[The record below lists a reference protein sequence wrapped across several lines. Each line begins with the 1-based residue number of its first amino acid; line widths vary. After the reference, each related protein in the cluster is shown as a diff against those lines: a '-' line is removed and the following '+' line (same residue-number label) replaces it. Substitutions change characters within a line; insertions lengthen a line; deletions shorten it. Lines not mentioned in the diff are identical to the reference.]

1 MILMIETT
9 ALNCSV
15 ALCDDRGF
23 IDCIEVRD
31 DKFAHAEKLHPFIDE
46 LLKKNNI
53 SPTHLKAVAVS
64 MGPGSYTGLRI
75 GVSAAKGFAF
85 ALSIPMIAI
94 STLQMMTDFVMESH
108 DANVF
113 LPMIDARRMEV
124 YTQRFDETGS
134 ATNAIEARII
144 EPDFFQEKE
153 NKILVFGDGADK
165 CLELMPS
172 NYEIISDVYP
182 SARMM
187 TKLSQKAFGNQDF
200 VDAAYFEPFYLKDF
214 VAGAPSTKNKLA

>member
-23 IDCIEVRD
+23 IDCLEVRD

-53 SPTHLKAVAVS
+53 SPTNLKAVAVS

-75 GVSAAKGFAF
+75 GVSTAKGFAF
-85 ALSIPMIAI
+85 ALSLPMIAI
-94 STLQMMTDFVMESH
+94 STLQMMTDFVKESH
-108 DANVF
+108 EANVF

-134 ATNAIEARII
+134 ATNAVEARII

-153 NKILVFGDGADK
+153 NRILVFGDGADK

-172 NYEIISDVYP
+172 NYEIIADVYP

>member
-15 ALCDDRGF
+15 ALCDNGNT
-23 IDCIEVRD
+23 IDCLEVRD
-31 DKFAHAEKLHPFIDE
+31 DKFAHAEKLHPFIEE
-46 LLKKNNI
+46 LLAKNKLSAN
-53 SPTHLKAVAVS
+53 SLKAVSVS

-85 ALSIPMIAI
+85 ALGIPMIAV
-94 STLQMMTDFVMESH
+94 STLQMMTDFVKESH
-108 DANVF
+108 QANVF

-124 YTQRFDETGS
+124 YTQRFDEIGR

-165 CLELMPS
+165 CLEMMPS
-172 NYEIISDVYP
+172 NYSIVSGIYP
-182 SARMM
+182 SAVMM
-187 TKLSQKAFGNQDF
+187 AKLSQKAFSDGDF

>member
-15 ALCDDRGF
+15 ALCDDKGL
-23 IDCIEVRD
+23 IDCLEVRD
-31 DKFAHAEKLHPFIDE
+31 DKFAHAEKLHPFIEE
-46 LLKKNNI
+46 LMKKNEV
-53 SPTHLKAVAVS
+53 TVTQLKAVAVS

-94 STLQMMTDFVMESH
+94 STLQMMTDFVRASH
-108 DANVF
+108 KADVF
-113 LPMIDARRMEV
+113 FPMIDARRMEV
-124 YTQRFDETGS
+124 YTQRFDETGR
-134 ATNAIEARII
+134 ATSAIEARII

-153 NKILVFGDGADK
+153 NKTLVFGDGADK

-172 NYEIISDVYP
+172 NYSIVSDIYA
-182 SARMM
+182 SASMM
-187 TKLSQKAFGNQDF
+187 TKLSQKAFNENDF

>member
-108 DANVF
+108 EANVF

-172 NYEIISDVYP
+172 NYEVIADVYP